1 VLFSTFSAYSS
12 VFMLLDVDLNGG
24 DGGRAGPKGKKGMG
38 GKGGEPG
45 PPKKIGTSY
54 ETIGHTERVTIPGG
68 SGGSNAS
75 SWVIP
80 SSTFTVVTKI
90 ESRPHAIEMTGGKGK
105 QGRTGKEDSNAVSM
119 AAKVYKHIHIFE
131 T

>member
-1 VLFSTFSAYSS
+1 MLFSTFSAYSS

-45 PPKKIGTSY
+45 PPKKIGTTY
-54 ETIGHTERVTIPGG
+54 ETIGHTERVTIPGDG
-68 SGGSNAS
+68 GVFSGT
-75 SWVIP
+75 
-80 SSTFTVVTKI
+80 TFTVVNRI
-90 ESRPHAIEMTGGKGK
+90 ESRPHAIEMSGGKGK
-105 QGRTGKEDSNAVSM
+105 QGRTGKEDSNVLNM
-119 AAKVYKHIHIFE
+119 AAKVYKHMHIYE

>member
-1 VLFSTFSAYSS
+1 MLFSTFSAYSS

-45 PPKKIGTSY
+45 PPKQIGTTY
-54 ETIGHTERVTIPGG
+54 ETIGHIERVNIIGK
-68 SGGSNAS
+68 SM
-75 SWVIP
+75 
-80 SSTFTVVTKI
+80 STFTVVNRI

-105 QGRTGKEDSNAVSM
+105 QGRTGKEDSNVLNM
-119 AAKVYKHIHIFE
+119 AAKVYKHMHIYE